1 MQSKEY
7 ALLGNSGY
15 MLLEF
20 DPGSRSRY
28 MLDYVRSILEM
39 TAALDAK
46 AKHVVLAHVERYSN
60 LANDDETLNTLLAWG
75 CRIQINAYSLAEEPK
90 PSTKAFARRL
100 LDERK
105 VSFLGSDAHR
115 TDHRPPC
122 VKNGIR
128 YIYDHCDVDYANAVC
143 YENAKLLLTG
153 ALG

>member
-1 MQSKEY
+1 
-7 ALLGNSGY
+7 
-15 MLLEF
+15 
-20 DPGSRSRY
+20 
-28 MLDYVRSILEM
+28 M

-100 LDERK
+100 FDERK

>member
-20 DPGSRSRY
+20 DPGSRGWY
-28 MLDYVRSILEM
+28 ILDFVRRILDL
-39 TAALDAK
+39 ADASDAK
-46 AKHVVLAHVERYSN
+46 AKHVVLAHVERYDN
-60 LANDDETLNTLLAWG
+60 LADDEAALNTLLSWG
-75 CRIQINAYSLAEEPK
+75 CRIQINAFSLAEEPK
-90 PSTKAFARRL
+90 LSTKAFARRL
-100 LDERK
+100 LDEKK

-128 YIYDHCDVDYANAVC
+128 YVYDHCDVDYANAVC
-143 YENAKLLLTG
+143 YENAKRLLTG
-153 ALG
+153 ALD

>member
-28 MLDYVRSILEM
+28 MLDFVRSILEM

-100 LDERK
+100 FDERK